1 MISPDRIRYEDRT
14 HTYWIDGVRVP
25 SITQALKCATY
36 DEFDHVDAEV
46 LRRKAEQ
53 GTGLAK
59 MIEDHEAGTFD
70 IEAYDPMLLPDYDAF
85 VEWKWRSKVE
95 ILSCEKIVAS
105 KLFGYAGRLDL
116 FVRFPDGQKAM
127 IDTKRTAAPPA
138 SGGPQTAA
146 QWEAYKETM
155 GLPKEQK
162 AERYLLHIKDG
173 RARLVHQ
180 KDPEDLKVFLASL
193 TVTRW
198 REKHGKDIR

>member
-1 MISPDRIRYEDRT
+1 MISPDRIRYEDST

-36 DEFDHVDAEV
+36 DEFDHVDPAV
-46 LRRKAEQ
+46 LRKKAAE
-53 GTGLAK
+53 GTGLAA
-59 MIEDHEAGTFD
+59 MIEAHENGTFD
-70 IEAYDPMLLPDYDAF
+70 IEQCDPNLLPDFDAF
-85 VEWKWRSKVE
+85 VEWKRVSGATV
-95 ILSCEKIVAS
+95 LCCEKIVAS
-105 KLFGYAGRLDL
+105 KRWGYAGRLDL
-116 FVRFPDGQKAM
+116 FVSLPKIGDAM
-127 IDTKRTAAPPA
+127 IDTKRTASPPK

-155 GLPKEQK
+155 GLPQDKK

-180 KDPEDLKVFLASL
+180 KDPDDLKVFLASL

-198 REKHGKDIR
+198 REKNGKDRR